1 MFHPRQEN
9 CNRAAEIRYFRKGL
23 IGKAKEDY
31 LAASRSFLRN
41 KQSCGCLK
49 PEDLF
54 WTCGPSA
61 QTRSLRLR
69 GTFSQPIGSGFRDK
83 FHREVPVYGTKA
95 RTVLT
100 PNRSLECD
108 ESRPYSKGSTWKIL
122 QRCERIVSP

>member
-9 CNRAAEIRYFRKGL
+9 CNRPAEIRYFRIGL
-23 IGKAKEDY
+23 IGKAKSDY
-31 LAASRSFLRN
+31 LAAR
-41 KQSCGCLK
+41 
-49 PEDLF
+49 
-54 WTCGPSA
+54 T
-61 QTRSLRLR
+61 
-69 GTFSQPIGSGFRDK
+69 PIGSGFRDK

-100 PNRSLECD
+100 PNPSLECD